1 MQVVL
6 TIFYLMWLIAVLVF
20 LFLIY
25 RQTRDYVQRA
35 EKTTLVS
42 SELTAQAAQKSAEV
56 AAKLADML
64 EAKEAHNA

>member
-1 MQVVL
+1 MQIVL

-25 RQTRDYVQRA
+25 RWIRSYVQRA
-35 EKTTLVS
+35 EKTTLQS
-42 SELTAQAAQKSAEV
+42 SELSAQAALKSAEA
-56 AAKLADML
+56 AAKLAEML